1 MVVHAEE
8 LAYIFFEKDTPNFD
22 KYPRQDVLI
31 SDRVIKMWTNFIK
44 YL

>member
-8 LAYIFFEKDTPNFD
+8 LAYIFFEKNTTNFD
-22 KYPRQDVLI
+22 RFPEEDVLT
-31 SDRVIKMWTNFIK
+31 SDRVMRMWTNFIK

>member
-8 LAYIFFEKDTPNFD
+8 LSYIFLEKETPTIEGFPKPD
-22 KYPRQDVLI
+22 ILT
-31 SDRVIKMWTNFIK
+31 SDRVMKMWTNFIK